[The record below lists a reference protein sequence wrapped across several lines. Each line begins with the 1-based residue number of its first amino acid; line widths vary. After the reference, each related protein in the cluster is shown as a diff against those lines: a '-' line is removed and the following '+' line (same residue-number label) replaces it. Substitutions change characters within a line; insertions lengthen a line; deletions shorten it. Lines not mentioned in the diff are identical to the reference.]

1 MQTLPLLVFQIAFG
15 TYLIFVYPF
24 FFLPYLAYMLG
35 KNSPQEKFLRTFAFL
50 ITPFVLPLM
59 AVLWAS
65 WKLMQ
70 VLFSVFVISLFA
82 VISILLWLNARF
94 PVGQLITKWFNVAN
108 WIMDSVE
115 DLLGLL
121 GLRSDLSHPSHTMPL
136 LK

>member
-1 MQTLPLLVFQIAFG
+1 
-15 TYLIFVYPF
+15 
-24 FFLPYLAYMLG
+24 
-35 KNSPQEKFLRTFAFL
+35 
-50 ITPFVLPLM
+50 
-59 AVLWAS
+59 
-65 WKLMQ
+65 MQ